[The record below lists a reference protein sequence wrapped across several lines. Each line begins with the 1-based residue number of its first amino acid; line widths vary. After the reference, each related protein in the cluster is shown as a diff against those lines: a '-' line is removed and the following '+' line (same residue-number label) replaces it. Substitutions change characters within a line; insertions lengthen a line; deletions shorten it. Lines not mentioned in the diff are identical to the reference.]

1 MMTRYQEL
9 TEKISQKEKERKQIL
24 SKISRLKRVNGT
36 YPVNILAY
44 GKKAN
49 DKLVEIVQ
57 LEGLRTQLE
66 Y

>member
-1 MMTRYQEL
+1 M
-9 TEKISQKEKERKQIL
+9 TEKISQAEKERKSLL
-24 SKISRLKRVNGT
+24 SKINRLKKINGR

-57 LEGLRTQLE
+57 LQDLKTQLE